1 VIYPLVG
8 NWIGNEKINLSSG
21 VRQGDPISDL
31 LFNLSMEPL
40 LRFLDNEGIQSLSYA
55 DDLGIIL
62 I

>member
-21 VRQGDPISDL
+21 FRQGDPISDL
-31 LFNLSMEPL
+31 LFNLSIEPL
-40 LRFLDNEGIQSLSYA
+40 FRFLYNKGIQSLSYVY
-55 DDLGIIL
+55 DLRIIL

>member
-1 VIYPLVG
+1 MIYPLVG

-21 VRQGDPISDL
+21 FRQGDPISDL
-31 LFNLSMEPL
+31 LFNLSIEPL